1 MADWLHLA
9 SPGWLLALPLAA
21 LPWRRGLLAPQLFSS
36 LALLGPD
43 PASLWLDRGL
53 RGAGS
58 LAIAATVMAMAG
70 PYLPA
75 YQVER
80 SGQGAEIVALL
91 DRSLSMDQP
100 FGVQGKPLQTMPGGR
115 ILGYTRPMG
124 ADAATKARVAR
135 EVLGEFAAQ
144 RRADRFGLVAFSV
157 VPLHVLDF
165 TERQSAVQAAIAA
178 GRKGRGLSETD
189 IGAALREG
197 LGYFDGRAYTGSR
210 ILMLVSDGGDHLEP
224 ELGEHLARQL
234 RAQRVSLYWLY
245 LRSVGNPGLQ
255 AESGDSPGSDETVP
269 ERAMHRYFT
278 SLGVPYKAYEV
289 DNPDALRT
297 AVADVNRLENLP
309 ITYTDTVGRRDL
321 GGVCLGAALLALLVL
336 GMAALLGVEP
346 PGAGRPG
353 TARHQGGRHDAGG
366 RA

>member
-1 MADWLHLA
+1 MVDWPQFG
-9 SPGWLLALPLAA
+9 SPWWVLLLPLAG

-36 LALLGPD
+36 LDALAPD
-43 PASLWLDRGL
+43 APSVWLDRAL
-53 RGAGS
+53 RTAGS
-58 LAIAATVMAMAG
+58 LLIGSTLVALCG

-100 FGVQGKPLQTMPGGR
+100 FGIKGAPLQTMPGGK

-124 ADAATKARVAR
+124 ADAATKAKVAR

-144 RRADRFGLVAFSV
+144 RRSDRFGLVAFSV

-165 TERQSAVQAAIAA
+165 TERQTAVQAAIAA
-178 GRKGRGLSETD
+178 GRTGRGLSETD
-189 IGAALREG
+189 IGAALLEG
-197 LGYFDGRAYTGSR
+197 LSYFEGRAYTGSR
-210 ILMLVSDGGDHLEP
+210 IVMLVSDGGDHLEP
-224 ELGEHLARQL
+224 ALRDRLARL
-234 RAQRVSLYWLY
+234 MREQRVSLYWLY

-255 AESGDSPGSDETVP
+255 AQPDDSPGSEDTVP
-269 ERAMHRYFT
+269 ERTLNRFFAG
-278 SLGVPYKAYEV
+278 LGVPYKAYEV

-309 ITYTDTVGRRDL
+309 ITYTDTIGRRDL
-321 GGVCLGAALLALLVL
+321 SGLCLGLALLALALLAV
-336 GMAALLGVEP
+336 AAALGVEA
-346 PGAGRPG
+346 PGMAGAAGTGMAVGRP
-353 TARHQGGRHDAGG
+353 
-366 RA
+366 

>member
-1 MADWLHLA
+1 MTDWPQFA
-9 SPGWLLALPLAA
+9 SPWWLLLLPLAA

-36 LALLGPD
+36 LDVLAHD
-43 PASLWLDRGL
+43 AASTWLDRAL

-58 LAIAATVMAMAG
+58 LLIAATVLALAG

-100 FGVQGKPLQTMPGGR
+100 FGIKGKPLQTMPGGK
-115 ILGYTRPMG
+115 ILGYTRPDG
-124 ADAATKARVAR
+124 ANAATKAKVAR
-135 EVLGEFAAQ
+135 EVLGEFAGQ
-144 RRADRFGLVAFSV
+144 RRSDRFGLVAFSV

-189 IGAALREG
+189 IGAALVEG
-197 LGYFDGRAYTGSR
+197 LGFFEGRAYTGSR
-210 ILMLVSDGGDHLEP
+210 IVMLVSDGGDHLEP
-224 ELGEHLARQL
+224 ALRDRLARL
-234 RAQRVSLYWLY
+234 MREQRVSLYWLY

-255 AESGDSPGSDETVP
+255 AQADDSPGTEDTVP
-269 ERAMHRYFT
+269 ERTLNRFFAG
-278 SLGVPYKAYEV
+278 LGVPYKAYEV
-289 DNPDALRT
+289 DNPEALRT

-321 GGVCLGAALLALLVL
+321 AVPCLALALLAL
-336 GMAALLGVEP
+336 ALLGVAAALGVEV
-346 PGAGRPG
+346 PGLASATGAHREGRRP
-353 TARHQGGRHDAGG
+353 
-366 RA
+366 